1 MSSTLVFICTILLI
15 LACSALDR
23 MRGDRR
29 GFNRTLEKLSYGAC
43 AATIAFLQAPT
54 MPLWV
59 LGSLAGALAIGCS
72 WGWGEIYGAFL
83 RSVPMDQTKIKKWQ
97 VGIFATN
104 VYAAMVLRG
113 LMWAAP
119 ILGVAIYTGFG
130 YSIAIGS
137 AVAFPLALI
146 IAKKVYVPEDYVET
160 EEQNDL
166 KDAWQRSE
174 YIRGALVGISSAIK
188 F

>member
-1 MSSTLVFICTILLI
+1 MTYIYILTLIIACAVF
-15 LACSALDR
+15 DR
-23 MRGDRR
+23 LRGDKR
-29 GFNRTLEKLSYGAC
+29 GFNRFLEKVCYGVC
-43 AATIAFLQAPT
+43 AATIAFIQAPT

-59 LGSLAGALAIGCS
+59 LGALAAAVVLGCS

-83 RSVPMDQTKIKKWQ
+83 RSEPMRPEKIKKWQ

-104 VYAAMVLRG
+104 VYAAMILRG
-113 LMWAAP
+113 LMWATP

-137 AVAFPLALI
+137 AIAFPLALI

-166 KDAWQRSE
+166 KDAWQCSE
-174 YIRGALVGISSAIK
+174 FIRGALVGLSSAIK
-188 F
+188 I